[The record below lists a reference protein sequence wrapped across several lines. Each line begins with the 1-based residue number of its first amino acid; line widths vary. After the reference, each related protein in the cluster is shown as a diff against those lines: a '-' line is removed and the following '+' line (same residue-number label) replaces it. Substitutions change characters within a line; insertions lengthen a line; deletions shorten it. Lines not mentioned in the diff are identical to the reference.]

1 MGSLRAILP
10 RSSDLGPQCDDLEGT
25 IVSVVDKLFNSR
37 NRTSPVKDLVLEI
50 ESLAAG
56 RGMNLYRWESSHSR
70 FGKTITYKVLKGD
83 RPAYSGQAVS
93 DYPEVVL
100 TKTEGVGLD
109 CQAYRELLLLRN
121 ALAK

>member
-1 MGSLRAILP
+1 M
-10 RSSDLGPQCDDLEGT
+10 
-25 IVSVVDKLFNSR
+25 SVADKLFNSR

-50 ESLAAG
+50 ESLAAE
-56 RGMNLYRWESSHSR
+56 RGLNLYRWESSHSR

-100 TKTEGVGLD
+100 TKAEGVGLD

-121 ALAK
+121 SLAK

>member
-10 RSSDLGPQCDDLEGT
+10 RSSHLGPQFDDLEGT
-25 IVSVVDKLFNSR
+25 LVSVADKLFNSR

-50 ESLAAG
+50 ESLAAE
-56 RGMNLYRWESSHSR
+56 RGLNLYRWESSHSR

-100 TKTEGVGLD
+100 TKAEGVGLD

-121 ALAK
+121 SLAK